1 MTGPTAHVHGT
12 RQESRMEQ
20 RAAAGWWS
28 VATVLAVVVSIVG
41 AFLGSGAWGG
51 TPIAEAAGG
60 ALSADATPV
69 APAGPAFSIW
79 SVIYL
84 GAVGY
89 GVWQVLPSVRRS
101 ERQGRLRP
109 WIIASLLLNA
119 AWIWTVQLGL
129 ILGSVVVIVALL
141 LVLIRI
147 LLVLQ
152 SSSPQGWID
161 ALLTDGTF
169 GLYLGWV
176 TVATVANITAW
187 LAGLVADFAA
197 PWELLA
203 VALVVVAGGI
213 GAVQAVLTRGRIA
226 PALSL
231 AWGLAW
237 IAVGRSSGQFESP
250 ALIWTAALAAVAVL
264 VVTAVFRLRGRASA
278 AAPWRNRP

>member
-1 MTGPTAHVHGT
+1 
-12 RQESRMEQ
+12 
-20 RAAAGWWS
+20 
-28 VATVLAVVVSIVG
+28 
-41 AFLGSGAWGG
+41 
-51 TPIAEAAGG
+51 
-60 ALSADATPV
+60 
-69 APAGPAFSIW
+69 
-79 SVIYL
+79 
-84 GAVGY
+84 
-89 GVWQVLPSVRRS
+89 
-101 ERQGRLRP
+101 
-109 WIIASLLLNA
+109 
-119 AWIWTVQLGL
+119 VQLGL

-237 IAVGRSSGQFESP
+237 IAVGRSSGQFEST
-250 ALIWTAALAAVAVL
+250 ALIWTASLAAVGIL
-264 VVTAVFRLRGRASA
+264 VMTAVFRLRGRVTAI
-278 AAPWRNRP
+278 REGVR